1 MNCPLYSSSIN
12 LINKTDL
19 RQPIIIDKALP
30 LIVEFV
36 RIDNFIYNTYIDA

>member
-12 LINKTDL
+12 KTDL
-19 RQPIIIDKALP
+19 RQPILIDKALP

-36 RIDNFIYNTYIDA
+36 RY